1 MYVFHLSLIQ
11 IRLNLVGCC
20 SPYVTLTI
28 ERLYI
33 KFSKKKITTT
43 HTVKS
48 GIIRWSLE
56 FIYIRITTDARTIF
70 ISITFVIYSLLVGR
84 RCCCCRR
91 RCRRRRRCFSCGRR
105 RCRCRRR
112 HHHCY
117 CYFYCWWW
125 WWFLLLLF
133 PSNVQTECEINR
145 RWGYGYRLRIL
156 SREN

>member
-1 MYVFHLSLIQ
+1 MYVFQLSLIQ
-11 IRLNLVGCC
+11 IRLNLVGC

-84 RCCCCRR
+84 RCCCCR
-91 RCRRRRRCFSCGRR
+91 CRRRRRCFSCGRR
-105 RCRCRRR
+105 RCRCCRR